1 MYASYEQQK
10 SLDKYKYIYALL
22 FSDLTVMTP
31 TGFPCQNNLVRILH
45 LKVILITLFIIKEQE
60 TILIE
65 TIIFDMDGVL
75 VDSEPFWRKAKV
87 NAVARFGG
95 QITEQLAYQSTGL
108 RIDEIAN
115 YWIRYCNLDP
125 KCAPDLADA
134 ILTEVIGQIK
144 THGQLLP
151 GVKESLGILAK
162 TGLKIGLAS
171 SSPLR
176 LIEAVLET
184 FEIGKY
190 FSVYVSAE
198 HLPYGKPH
206 PQVYMDAAVK
216 LNTEPHNCLAIEDSV
231 NGLIAAKAAGMTAIC
246 VPEPGQ
252 EMNPRFGIADI
263 KLTSLEDFSN
273 SKEVVK
279 LLGKSIV

>member
-1 MYASYEQQK
+1 MI
-10 SLDKYKYIYALL
+10 D
-22 FSDLTVMTP
+22 
-31 TGFPCQNNLVRILH
+31 
-45 LKVILITLFIIKEQE
+45 
-60 TILIE
+60 

-115 YWIRYCNLDP
+115 YWIRYCGLNP
-125 KCAPDLADA
+125 NCAADLADA
-134 ILTEVIGQIK
+134 IVSEVIGQIK
-144 THGQLLP
+144 SHGQLLP
-151 GVKESLGILAK
+151 GVQQSLDLVARA
-162 TGLKIGLAS
+162 GLKIGLAS
-171 SSPLR
+171 SSPQR

-184 FEIGKY
+184 FGIGKY

-206 PQVYMDAAVK
+206 PQVYLDAAIQ
-216 LNTEPHNCLAIEDSV
+216 LGTEPYNCVAIEDSV

-252 EMNPRFGIADI
+252 EANPRFGIADI
-263 KLTSLEDFSN
+263 KLTSLEDFS
-273 SKEVVK
+273 SSREVLK
-279 LLGKSIV
+279 LLGR